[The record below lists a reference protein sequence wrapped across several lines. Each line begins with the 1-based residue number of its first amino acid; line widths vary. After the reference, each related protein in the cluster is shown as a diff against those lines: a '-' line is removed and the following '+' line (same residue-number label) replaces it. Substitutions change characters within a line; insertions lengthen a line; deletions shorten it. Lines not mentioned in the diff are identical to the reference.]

1 MACRAV
7 LGRDPETGKDMTD
20 HRTTQADKV
29 NEGLRHGP
37 PGARAVHL
45 CIDMQRLFDKGSEW
59 QVDWL
64 RRVLPNICQ
73 LVERFPARTIFTRFI
88 TPETL
93 DDAPGAWRR
102 YYEKWPQMLR
112 RNLDPDMLRLLPELE
127 IHLPVARVF
136 DKLVYSPWMDGRL
149 HQILQQD
156 RIDTLIVTGGETEVC
171 LLAAVIGAVDL
182 GYRVIVVS
190 DAVCSSSDD
199 TYDAAMEMY
208 AKRFGQQIE
217 MIETE
222 RLIAAMA

>member
-1 MACRAV
+1 MV
-7 LGRDPETGKDMTD
+7 
-20 HRTTQADKV
+20 TQNGASDKV

-37 PGARAVHL
+37 PGERWVHL

-59 QVDWL
+59 AVDWM
-64 RRVLPNICQ
+64 REVLPNVIH
-73 LVERFPARTIFTRFI
+73 LVELDPGRTIFTRFI
-88 TPETL
+88 TPESL

-127 IHLPVARVF
+127 IHLPRARIF
-136 DKLVYSPWMDGRL
+136 DKPVYSPWMDGRL
-149 HQILQQD
+149 HGMLQQD
-156 RIDTLIVTGGETEVC
+156 RIDTIIMTGGETDVC

-190 DAVCSSSDD
+190 DAVCSSTDD
-199 TYDAAMEMY
+199 THDAAMEMY

-217 MIETE
+217 MVETGS
-222 RLIAAMA
+222 LMAAMA

>member
-1 MACRAV
+1 
-7 LGRDPETGKDMTD
+7 MTD

-29 NEGLRHGP
+29 NEVLRHGP
-37 PGARAVHL
+37 PGSRAVHL

-73 LVERFPARTIFTRFI
+73 LVERLPARTIFTRFI

-127 IHLPVARVF
+127 IHLPAAHIF

-149 HQILQQD
+149 HQLLQQD

-199 TYDAAMEMY
+199 THNAAMEMY

>member
-1 MACRAV
+1 
-7 LGRDPETGKDMTD
+7 MTH

-73 LVERFPARTIFTRFI
+73 LVERFPARTIFIRFI

-112 RNLDPDMLRLLPELE
+112 RNLDPDWLRLLPELE
-127 IHLPVARVF
+127 IHLPTAQVF
-136 DKLVYSPWMDGRL
+136 DKPVYSPWMDGRL
-149 HQILQQD
+149 HKMLQQD
-156 RIDTLIVTGGETEVC
+156 RIDTVIMTGGETDVC
-171 LLAAVIGAVDL
+171 LLAAIIGAVDL

-190 DAVCSSSDD
+190 DAVCSSTDE
-199 TYDAAMEMY
+199 THDAAMEMY

-217 MIETE
+217 MVATNQ
-222 RLIAAMA
+222 LVAAMV

>member
-1 MACRAV
+1 
-7 LGRDPETGKDMTD
+7 MTD

-29 NEGLRHGP
+29 NEVLRHGP
-37 PGARAVHL
+37 PGSRAVHL

-73 LVERFPARTIFTRFI
+73 LVERLPARTIFTRFI

-199 TYDAAMEMY
+199 THDAAMEMY

>member
-1 MACRAV
+1 
-7 LGRDPETGKDMTD
+7 MTD

-29 NEGLRHGP
+29 NEVLRHGP
-37 PGARAVHL
+37 PGSRAVHL

-199 TYDAAMEMY
+199 THDAAMEMY